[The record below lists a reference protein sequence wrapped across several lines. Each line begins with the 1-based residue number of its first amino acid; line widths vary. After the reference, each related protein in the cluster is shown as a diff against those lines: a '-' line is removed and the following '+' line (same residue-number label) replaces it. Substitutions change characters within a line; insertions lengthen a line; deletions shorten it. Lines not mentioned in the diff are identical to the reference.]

1 MANIEHRSRS
11 ILQEIS
17 SYVPAKNKEQIVE
30 ARAEHVISSAI
41 NLLNLINEN
50 FSAEEAEQ
58 LEKRFLSSIRGR
70 DAKRFVRGIRKIKES
85 NDQD

>member
-1 MANIEHRSRS
+1 MLGNLDNRSRS

-30 ARAEHVISSAI
+30 ARAEHIISSAI
-41 NLLNLINEN
+41 NLLDLINEN
-50 FSAEEAEQ
+50 FTDEEAEQ

-85 NDQD
+85 NNK

>member
-1 MANIEHRSRS
+1 MGNINHRSRS

-30 ARAEHVISSAI
+30 ARAEHIISSAI
-41 NLLNLINEN
+41 NLLDLISEN
-50 FSAEEAEQ
+50 FTDEEAEQ

-70 DAKRFVRGIRKIKES
+70 DAKRFVRSIQKIKES
-85 NDQD
+85 HNK

>member
-1 MANIEHRSRS
+1 VLGNLDNRSRS

-30 ARAEHVISSAI
+30 ARAEHIISSAI
-41 NLLNLINEN
+41 NLLDLINEN
-50 FSAEEAEQ
+50 FTDEEAEQ

-85 NDQD
+85 NNK